1 MKKIFSMLIIILL
14 MHSSGDAFAK
24 GFGAKGFTLGNGMQ
38 VVVIPNTKVS
48 AVSHMVWYKIGAV
61 DEPLGKSGIAHF
73 LEHLMFKG
81 TPRYGKGEFS
91 KTVAKSGGNDNAF
104 TGYDYTAYFQNI
116 SRDKLE
122 LVMDMESD
130 RMENLIIEEKE
141 VLTERDV
148 VLEERSSRVDNK
160 PSSVIREQ
168 MRAALYRNHPY
179 GTPLI
184 GWRHEIASLTLKDA
198 KDWYDKYYAP
208 NNAILVVSGDITEKE
223 LRPLAEKHYG
233 KIKIKETPMRVMVT
247 EPMDNFSAIKISH
260 TDDKV
265 TRPEWSKYY
274 LAPSQNTDKKEHTY
288 PLVLLSY
295 ILAESDTSRLYQ
307 NLVVEKQIAASVSS
321 YYNDL
326 QLGESFFGI
335 YATPSDKSSLKEV
348 EKEIEEQIKSIQE
361 KGVSEEELK
370 RAKKALIAETIYAR
384 EDLKTLAY
392 LYGQVMASGL
402 GMEFVDNWEGNINKV
417 SVKQVQQAAK
427 EVFQTEKS
435 VTGYLKPNG

>member
-1 MKKIFSMLIIILL
+1 MKKIFSFIIIILL
-14 MHSSGDAFAK
+14 GFYPKVSIAK
-24 GFGAKGFTLGNGMQ
+24 SFGAKGFTLDNGMQ

-81 TPRYGKGEFS
+81 TTRYGKGEFS
-91 KTVAKSGGNDNAF
+91 KTIAKSGGDDNAF

-130 RMENLIIEEKE
+130 RMENLILDEKE

-148 VLEERSSRVDNK
+148 ILEERSARVDNK
-160 PSSVIREQ
+160 PSSVIAEQ

-184 GWRHEIASLTLKDA
+184 GWRHEIAALTPEDA
-198 KDWYDKYYAP
+198 QNWYDKYYAP
-208 NNAILVVSGDITEKE
+208 NNAVLVVSGDITEKE
-223 LRPLAEKHYG
+223 LKPLAEKYYG
-233 KIKIKETPMRVMVT
+233 KIKTKKTPQRIMVS
-247 EPMDNFSAIKISH
+247 EPTDNFAAINISLA
-260 TDDKV
+260 DEKV
-265 TRPEWSKYY
+265 TRPEWSRYY
-274 LAPSQNTDKKEHTY
+274 IAPSLNTDEKGMTY

-295 ILAESDTSRLYQ
+295 ILAESDTGRLYQ
-307 NLVVEKQIAASVSS
+307 NLVVEQEIAVSVSG

-335 YATPSDKSSLKEV
+335 YAIPSDKSNIEQI
-348 EKEIEEQIKSIQE
+348 EKEIEKQIENIKQN
-361 KGVSEEELK
+361 GVTEDELK
-370 RAKKALIAETIYAR
+370 RAKNALIAETIYAR

-392 LYGQVMASGL
+392 LYGQMMATGV
-402 GMEFVDNWEGNINKV
+402 GMEYADNWEKNIEKV
-417 SVKQVQQAAK
+417 TAKQVQDAAM
-427 EVFQTEKS
+427 EVLQIDRS
-435 VTGYLKPNG
+435 VTGYLTPKG